1 MNFNKWTIEEVGLP
15 DGMTID
21 VEGKLWIAGYL
32 SSKVMQFD
40 PVTGRSYPANM
51 HHISCS
57 FNIGC
62 MIITPFQIE

>member
-15 DGMTID
+15 DGMAMD

-51 HHISCS
+51 HHISYRMYDYYTFS
-57 FNIGC
+57 N
-62 MIITPFQIE
+62 